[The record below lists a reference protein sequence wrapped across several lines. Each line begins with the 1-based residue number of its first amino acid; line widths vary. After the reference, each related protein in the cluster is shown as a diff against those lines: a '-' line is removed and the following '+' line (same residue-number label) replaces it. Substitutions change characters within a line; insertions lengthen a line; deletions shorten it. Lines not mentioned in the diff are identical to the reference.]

1 MEPETAADV
10 DEYFKQLGYTY
21 VAVELTG
28 YKTGNLNRQIAAEEL
43 AEESK
48 KQESFARGA
57 DAPES

>member
-1 MEPETAADV
+1 M

-28 YKTGNLNRQIAAEEL
+28 YRTGNLNRQIAAEEL
-43 AEESK
+43 EEESK

-57 DAPES
+57 DSPIQ